1 MTDSPHLKDILEAKK
16 GSANLEVVFM
26 DIVDYSKRKSSIQK
40 KVIDN
45 FTETSQDALR
55 VISQKYIEYAQENN
69 INFVSDI
76 LKIPTGDGLAVV
88 FTFEGLQFIHLDF
101 AKAILEKI
109 HEHNI
114 KNDCERF
121 KEQGWC
127 NCHDNFNL
135 RIGISEGKGIIFKD
149 INGNYNVAGNTI
161 NIAARV
167 MQKGDKNTILLI
179 EDAYASIIDMTEDT
193 LIEEDFNIFKNI
205 KVKHGVKLNIAQ
217 YCPKY
222 DFINSQIPKEIEREI
237 AFKKMVEGSPFV
249 SALFGMEDEDDPEK
263 MYKTA
268 SERLNLMV
276 NAMDTLIQPKPV
288 KELKQIT
295 GEIKE

>member
-1 MTDSPHLKDILEAKK
+1 MTDSSHVKDILEAKK
-16 GSANLEVVFM
+16 GPVNLEVVFM
-26 DIVDYSKRKSSIQK
+26 DIVDYSKRKSTIQK

-45 FTETSQDALR
+45 FTKTSQDALQ
-55 VISQKYIEYAQENN
+55 VISQTYIEYAQENN
-69 INFVSDI
+69 VNFASDI
-76 LKIPTGDGLAVV
+76 IKIPTGDGLAVA

-101 AKAILEKI
+101 AKAILEKN

-114 KNDCERF
+114 KNDCVRF

-167 MQKGDKNTILLI
+167 MQMGDSNTILLT
-179 EDAYASIIDMTEDT
+179 EDAYDGIIDMTPDT
-193 LIEEDFNIFKNI
+193 ALEEDFNIFKNI

-217 YCPKY
+217 YCPKC
-222 DFINSQIPKEIEREI
+222 DFINSQSPKDIKKEL
-237 AFKKMVEGSPFV
+237 AFKKMLEASPFM
-249 SALFGMEDEDDPEK
+249 STLLDEEADSEK
-263 MYKTA
+263 MYEKM
-268 SERLNLMV
+268 SEQLSLLS
-276 NAMDTLIQPKPV
+276 NAVKTLIQPKPAE
-288 KELKQIT
+288 ELKQIN
-295 GEIKE
+295 GEIKK